1 MIEQE
6 QLEKLL
12 KVAKKLKILYVED
25 DINLQN
31 NMLSILENFFTDI
44 YIADN
49 GKEGLEIFKEKIGT
63 EEEFNIIV
71 TDLDMPE
78 IDGFQMCKEILEA
91 KPEQK
96 IIITTAFATKD
107 NINRLVEENIEV
119 LKVIEKPIK
128 MNQFIVLLLELLK
141 K

>member
-31 NMLSILENFFTDI
+31 NMLNILENFFTDI

-49 GKEGLEIFKEKIGT
+49 GKEGLDIFEEKLGSN
-63 EEEFNIIV
+63 EEFNIIV

-78 IDGFQMCKEILEA
+78 IDGFEMCKEILS
-91 KPEQK
+91 KNPNQK